1 MAVYEQRALV
11 VVHPFA
17 GFTKGQLI
25 TNASD
30 IEAVAKNGQM
40 SFVVATQVAGNSE
53 VTAEE
58 GK

>member
-1 MAVYEQRALV
+1 MAVNEQKALV

-25 TNASD
+25 TKASD
-30 IEAVAKNGQM
+30 IAAVMKNGQL
-40 SFVVATQVAGNSE
+40 SFVVATQVAVSGE
-53 VTAEE
+53 ATAEE